1 LLSVLFRRGSYRIFQ
16 ELRRGTQYSPVAFE
30 MEQILCFGERTSA
43 HGADFRQLRC
53 QLPGHGACQPFCH
66 AKECWGGVL

>member
-16 ELRRGTQYSPVAFE
+16 ELRRGIQDSPVAFE

-43 HGADFRQLRC
+43 HGADF
-53 QLPGHGACQPFCH
+53 
-66 AKECWGGVL
+66 